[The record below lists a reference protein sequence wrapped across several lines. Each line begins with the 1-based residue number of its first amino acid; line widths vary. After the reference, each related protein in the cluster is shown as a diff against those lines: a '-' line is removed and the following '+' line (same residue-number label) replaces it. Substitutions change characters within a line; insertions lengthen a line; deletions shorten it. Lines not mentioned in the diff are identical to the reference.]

1 MQNPKEDPRFPRP
14 VSKDSSLAN
23 MTYTAIREAIIT
35 GRIKPGERI
44 GQTELAHELGVS
56 ERTVREALARLAAQ
70 GLALHEP
77 FKGVRVAALPLE
89 ELREVYVMRALLEGH
104 ALELAAVCIR
114 AEDLQ
119 RMRELL
125 PLTSAL
131 SPHNSMEDAQKAN
144 REFHWIPINASGSH
158 TLARV
163 LEQLWQM
170 MFAYELLYQNP
181 QPDEISRED
190 HAQHEALLAALENRD
205 GKRAAEINSGHIFS
219 TFHILAERFKSQAWP
234 D

>member
-1 MQNPKEDPRFPRP
+1 MNNPKEDLCIRP

-23 MTYTAIREAIIT
+23 MTYEAIREAIIT
-35 GRIKPGERI
+35 GQIKPGQRI
-44 GQTELAHELGVS
+44 GQTELARELGVS

-104 ALELAAVCIR
+104 ALELAALSIS
-114 AEDLQ
+114 EPDLQ
-119 RMRELL
+119 RMRDLL
-125 PLTSAL
+125 PLTNAL
-131 SPHNSMEDAQKAN
+131 SPEYSMEDAQKAN
-144 REFHWIPINASGSH
+144 REFHWIPIHASGSR

-163 LEQLWQM
+163 LEQLWGM

-181 QPDEISRED
+181 QSDEISRED
-190 HAQHEALLAALENRD
+190 HAQHQALLAALESRD
-205 GKRAAEINSGHIFS
+205 GKHAAEINSGHIYT
-219 TFHILAERFKSQAWP
+219 TFQILSEQFKGQALSH
-234 D
+234 